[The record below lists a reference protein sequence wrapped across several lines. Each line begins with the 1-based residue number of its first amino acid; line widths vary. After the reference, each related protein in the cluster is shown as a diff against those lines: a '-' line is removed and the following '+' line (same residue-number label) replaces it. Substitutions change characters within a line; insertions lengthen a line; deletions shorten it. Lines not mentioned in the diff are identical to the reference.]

1 MRRRGIFFFNCLV
14 DIKLCKICK
23 HLYIGQP
30 STRFS
35 SRWNGH
41 RATRK
46 KMMERRSGKEEKIEQ
61 NDGCALFLHYLKRN
75 REEIQKGGNSSN
87 GLELS
92 DAFEVIFVER
102 VSGTSL
108 NTAESFWLTNLKG
121 TININKTFL
130 PKIK

>member
-1 MRRRGIFFFNCLV
+1 
-14 DIKLCKICK
+14 
-23 HLYIGQP
+23 
-30 STRFS
+30 
-35 SRWNGH
+35 
-41 RATRK
+41 
-46 KMMERRSGKEEKIEQ
+46 MMERRRSEKEEKIEQ
-61 NDGCALFLHYLKRN
+61 NDGCALFLHYLKRHG
-75 REEIQKGGNSSN
+75 EEIRKGGNSSN

-121 TININKTFL
+121 TININRTFL